1 MKISKNRYLF
11 VLDLDGTV
19 LSDSANSEIH
29 PDTESEIKRA
39 VELGHVVCILT
50 GRPWR
55 STKPIYEK
63 LGLNTIV
70 ANFNGAYIHNPT
82 DSEFIPTINYINLND
97 ILYIMGDKRVK
108 AETSNFAIEGPGW
121 AKIKKRDKQLEQVF
135 GFDHIK
141 NLKPGLNFHKIPL
154 KPTCLILDTKPTTNI
169 NDFKS
174 YLERRYGDLGEFSAW
189 SKGENHTYVFDMT
202 AIGVNK
208 SKAVSMLSR
217 YYKIDL
223 ENIISIGDSYNDIGM
238 FEISTISVAMANS
251 PQQVKKHATVILKK
265 TNKEGGV
272 GDYIRRFLK
281 NPVKEI
287 QKSKKLKYMRSAVTF
302 EATEY

>member
-1 MKISKNRYLF
+1 
-11 VLDLDGTV
+11 
-19 LSDSANSEIH
+19 
-29 PDTESEIKRA
+29 
-39 VELGHVVCILT
+39 HVVCILT

-63 LGLNTIV
+63 LGLKTIV

-251 PQQVKKHATVILKK
+251 PQQVKRRATVVLKK
-265 TNKEGGV
+265 TNKQGGV

-281 NPVKEI
+281 DPLKEVE
-287 QKSKKLKYMRSAVTF
+287 KSKKVKFMRSAVTI

>member
-1 MKISKNRYLF
+1 MKTSKNRYLF

-70 ANFNGAYIHNPT
+70 ANFNGAYIHNPI

-281 NPVKEI
+281 NPVKEVE
-287 QKSKKLKYMRSAVTF
+287 KSKKVKFMRSAVTI

>member
-238 FEISTISVAMANS
+238 FEIATISVAMANS
-251 PQQVKKHATVILKK
+251 PQQVKKNATVILKK

-281 NPVKEI
+281 DPIKEI
-287 QKSKKLKYMRSAVTF
+287 EKSKKRKETRSAVTF

>member
-97 ILYIMGDKRVK
+97 ILYIIGDKRVK
-108 AETSNFAIEGPGW
+108 AETSNVAIEGPGW
-121 AKIKKRDKQLEQVF
+121 AKIKKRDKQLEKVF

-141 NLKPGLNFHKIPL
+141 NLKPGLNYNKIPL

>member
-281 NPVKEI
+281 NPTKEI
-287 QKSKKLKYMRSAVTF
+287 EKSKKVKYVRSAVTF

>member
-97 ILYIMGDKRVK
+97 ILYIIGDKRVK
-108 AETSNFAIEGPGW
+108 AETSNVAIEGPGW

-141 NLKPGLNFHKIPL
+141 NLKPGLNYNKIPL

>member
-1 MKISKNRYLF
+1 MKTLKTRFLF

-29 PDTESEIKRA
+29 PDTETEIKRA
-39 VELGHVVCILT
+39 IELGHIVCILT

-55 STKPIYEK
+55 STKPVYEK

-70 ANFNGAYIHNPT
+70 ANFNGAFVHNPT
-82 DSEFIPTINYINLND
+82 DSDFVPIINYINLND

-108 AETSNFAIEGPGW
+108 AEISNVAIEGPGW

-135 GFDHIK
+135 GFNHLS

-154 KPTCLILDTKPTTNI
+154 KPTCLILDTKPTTNVA
-169 NDFKS
+169 DFKF

-189 SKGENHTYVFDMT
+189 SKGENHTFVFDMT

-223 ENIISIGDSYNDIGM
+223 NNIISIGDSYNDIGM
-238 FEISTISVAMANS
+238 FTVSTISVAMKNS
-251 PQQVKKHATVILKK
+251 PPQVKKQATVVLNK

-281 NPVKEI
+281 NPEKEI
-287 QKSKKLKYMRSAVTF
+287 AKSKKIKEIRSTVTVG
-302 EATEY
+302 TIDY

>member
-1 MKISKNRYLF
+1 MKTSKNRYLF

-281 NPVKEI
+281 NPVKEVE
-287 QKSKKLKYMRSAVTF
+287 KSKKVKFMRSAVTI

>member
-1 MKISKNRYLF
+1 MKTSKNRYLF

-251 PQQVKKHATVILKK
+251 PSQVKRRATVVLKK
-265 TNKEGGV
+265 TNKQGGV

-281 NPVKEI
+281 DPLKEVE
-287 QKSKKLKYMRSAVTF
+287 KSKKVKFMRSAVTI

>member
-1 MKISKNRYLF
+1 MKISKNRFLF

-29 PDTESEIKRA
+29 PDTESGIKRA
-39 VELGHVVCILT
+39 VELGHIVCILT

-63 LGLNTIV
+63 LGLKTIV

-82 DSEFIPTINYINLND
+82 DSEFIPTINYLNLND
-97 ILYIMGDKRVK
+97 IMYIMGDKRVK
-108 AETSNFAIEGPGW
+108 AETSNVAIEGPGW

-154 KPTCLILDTKPTTNI
+154 KPTCLILDTKRSTNI

-251 PQQVKKHATVILKK
+251 PSQVKKHATVILKK

-272 GDYIRRFLK
+272 GYYINRFLK
-281 NPVKEI
+281 DPEKEI
-287 QKSKKLKYMRSAVTF
+287 EKSKKVKYARSAVSV

>member
-1 MKISKNRYLF
+1 MKTSKNRYLF

-251 PQQVKKHATVILKK
+251 PQQVKRRATVVLKK
-265 TNKEGGV
+265 TNKQGGV

-281 NPVKEI
+281 DPLKEVE
-287 QKSKKLKYMRSAVTF
+287 KSKKVKFMRSAVTI